1 MLLIGVAGT
10 ELSAQERDWLQH
22 DAVAGV
28 VLFKR
33 NFASR
38 TQVAELSAA
47 IRAAAPRP
55 QLICVDQEGGRVQRF
70 REGYSALAPLQ
81 SFGALYATD
90 PEGALAQA
98 RAHAQLMASEVRAS
112 GVDLSFAPVVDL
124 ARGNRAIGDRAFSDD
139 PQVVA
144 SFTRAYVQA
153 LHAAGMGATLKHFPG
168 HGTVL
173 EDTHVDH
180 ASDPRPLDVLLAED
194 LVPFVAGIDAGADA
208 VMMAHVVYPQ
218 VAPEPIGDRAFS
230 DDPQVVASFTRAYVQ
245 ALHAAGM
252 GATLKHFPG
261 HGTVLEDT
269 HVDHASDPRPLD
281 VLLAEDLVPFVAGID
296 AGADA
301 VMMAHVV
308 YPQVA
313 PEPAGYA
320 SRWIEQILRGQLGFR
335 GVVFSDDIGMA
346 ASFSA
351 GGVAGRVHAHL
362 DAGCDVVL
370 VCHPELVAESLQ
382 AVAGRT
388 LNTAALIGLIG
399 RGALGWDG
407 LLADAPTTSLSAS
420 FGTLA

>member
-10 ELSAQERDWLQH
+10 ELTARERAWLQH

-38 TQVAELSAA
+38 AQVAELSAA

-70 REGYSALAPLQ
+70 REGYSALPPLQ
-81 SFGALYATD
+81 GFGQLYGRD
-90 PEGALAQA
+90 PQAALALA
-98 RAHAQLMASEVRAS
+98 REHAWLMASEIRAS

-124 ARGNRAIGDRAFSDD
+124 GRGNRAIGDRAFSDD

-144 SFTRAYVQA
+144 AFTRAYVA
-153 LHAAGMGATLKHFPG
+153 AMHEAGMAATLKHFPG

-173 EDTHVDH
+173 EDTHVDT
-180 ASDPRPLDVLLAED
+180 AIDPRPLDVLRQED
-194 LVPFVAGIDAGADA
+194 LVPFAAGI
-208 VMMAHVVYPQ
+208 
-218 VAPEPIGDRAFS
+218 E
-230 DDPQVVASFTRAYVQ
+230 
-245 ALHAAGM
+245 
-252 GATLKHFPG
+252 
-261 HGTVLEDT
+261 
-269 HVDHASDPRPLD
+269 
-281 VLLAEDLVPFVAGID
+281 

-313 PEPAGYA
+313 PEPAGY
-320 SRWIEQILRGQLGFR
+320 SPRWIGQVLRGELGFR

-351 GGVAGRVHAHL
+351 GGVQARVDAHL

-370 VCHPELVAESLQ
+370 VCHPELVEESLQ
-382 AVAGRT
+382 AVAGRR

-407 LLADAPTTSLSAS
+407 LLAETRHPHSQSLLQQQLGKTA
-420 FGTLA
+420 